1 MLLILLTTTAVLD
14 TVTSQVLIDLSKAT
28 LDEETGNF
36 CVVQKVC
43 QSFLHLYPNIGL
55 MNPTCFFKLHIF
67 DKTIQKF

>member
-43 QSFLHLYPNIGL
+43 QSFYICNQIL
-55 MNPTCFFKLHIF
+55 
-67 DKTIQKF
+67 D